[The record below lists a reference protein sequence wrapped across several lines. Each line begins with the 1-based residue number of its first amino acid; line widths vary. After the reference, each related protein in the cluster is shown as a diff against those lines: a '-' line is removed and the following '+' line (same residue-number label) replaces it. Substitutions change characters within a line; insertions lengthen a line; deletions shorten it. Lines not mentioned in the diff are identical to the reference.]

1 MIAVVAGASGLVGNL
16 VLQNLLQTQQITK
29 VIVLVRRKLDITDA
43 KLFQVII
50 EDFSQMKSRSQDLR
64 GDFYFCCLG
73 TTIKDAG
80 SKEQFRKVDFTAI
93 VEFAQIAKNNQ
104 ARAFTLI
111 SSAGANASSLI
122 FYNKVKGETED
133 AVRAL
138 EFTRLV
144 IMRPGLLIGKRKTLR
159 VAEQTFIH
167 ISNTL
172 AKILPGPIMN
182 RMVTHSDQLARRM
195 VQEGL
200 RMNPGQVM
208 IQASEITSE

>member
-1 MIAVVAGASGLVGNL
+1 MIAVLAGASGLVGNL

-50 EDFSQMKSRSQDLR
+50 EDFSQMRSRSQDLR

-104 ARAFTLI
+104 ARVFTLI